1 MSTVYVAFP
10 EPAEADIDE
19 ILRYAAIPKAGRS
32 AEMRALA
39 ERCLGLTE
47 GKLKRSVCYALLP
60 VKVTGDAVDLGFAIW
75 KSASLAAYLETCDKV
90 ILFAATVGLEL
101 DRLIAAKSV
110 ASPAK
115 AHMLEAVG
123 TERIEALCDAFS
135 GYAAETYGGLKARFS
150 PGYGDLPLEAQRDI
164 FRVLEPQRR
173 IGLSLTESMMM
184 SPSKSVTAII
194 GVR

>member
-10 EPAEADIDE
+10 EPAKADIDE

-75 KSASLAAYLETCDKV
+75 KSASLAAYLETCGKV

-101 DRLIAAKSV
+101 DRLIAAKS
-110 ASPAK
+110 ATSPAK

-135 GYAAETYGGLKARFS
+135 GYAAETYGGLKAR
-150 PGYGDLPLEAQRDI
+150 
-164 FRVLEPQRR
+164 
-173 IGLSLTESMMM
+173 
-184 SPSKSVTAII
+184 
-194 GVR
+194 